1 MAAPIK
7 SVGEKEPRLAIKKG
21 DRVRLLLPLWD
32 GTQRF
37 EAGEEIS
44 WPFDMAPTVE
54 QACLASEKETPL
66 DAPVM
71 TDGRPP
77 EGYLDPRTGQPFVQA
92 PAV

>member
-7 SVGEKEPRLAIKKG
+7 SVGEKEPRLAVKKG

-37 EAGEEIS
+37 EAGEEIV
-44 WPFDMAPTVE
+44 WTLENPPTVE

-77 EGYLDPRTGQPFVQA
+77 EGYLDPRTGLPFVPA

>member
-7 SVGEKEPRLAIKKG
+7 SVGQTEPRLSIKKG
-21 DRVRLLLPLWD
+21 ERVRLLLPLWD

-37 EAGEEIS
+37 ESGEVIT
-44 WPFDMAPTVE
+44 WPFDTPPTVE
-54 QACLASEKETPL
+54 QACLASDKETPL

-77 EGYLDPRTGQPFVQA
+77 EGYLDPRTGKPFVAQQA
-92 PAV
+92 I